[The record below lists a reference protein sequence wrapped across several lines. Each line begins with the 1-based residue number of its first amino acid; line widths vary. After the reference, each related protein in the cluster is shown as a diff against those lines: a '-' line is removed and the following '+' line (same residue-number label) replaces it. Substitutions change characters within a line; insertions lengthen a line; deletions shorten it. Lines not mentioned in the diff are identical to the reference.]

1 MPRTTLQHLISH
13 GDSAEEIFFSDVPGQ
28 EFIHKLIVSLVFVF
42 GIQRNAGSR
51 MLATFLEL
59 SGLSAYVCKGKSSLA
74 QYCKTMENL
83 VIMFGLHEEKKLS
96 EIDRNKIISLLMD
109 ETFPANMI
117 CLVGMEPESGYILI
131 EELSEDRTADT
142 WLEQITAM
150 MERLG
155 VALIEQV
162 TSDEAK
168 ALLKVAKAQGAHH
181 NTDLFHVLQHISK
194 AVSAR
199 FAAEIRTARK
209 EVEKMQLDLDNTLE
223 ISTLPLEIELTQ
235 ASLACAEK
243 QLELAQLRSQKYR
256 QARKGISSALHPYN
270 INNGLPQSAEIVTE
284 LVAKCFESIKS
295 LAAPYGQKALDKIS
309 KAEKLLPVLAQMI
322 THYHE
327 KAEAIIVEHACV
339 EEYDLLKS
347 IIIPGLY
354 LKKNASKIGT
364 AEDRKAAAAIAQS
377 LLDPLIKKTGQFAS
391 FGQTRVEHLLKIG
404 KRAVDIFQR
413 SSSPVEGRN
422 SHLNLLQYSRHKLC
436 PRALGALTVVHNF
449 FIKRPDGTTAAERFF
464 GKEPTCLFKF
474 LLENMPKIG
483 WPRKRKKKTI
493 SLCPA

>member
-1 MPRTTLQHLISH
+1 
-13 GDSAEEIFFSDVPGQ
+13 
-28 EFIHKLIVSLVFVF
+28 
-42 GIQRNAGSR
+42 
-51 MLATFLEL
+51 MLGKFLEL
-59 SGLSAYVCKGKSSLA
+59 SGLSAYVSKGKSSLA

-83 VIMFGLHEEKKLS
+83 VIMFGLHEERKLS
-96 EIDRNKIISLLMD
+96 EIDHSKIISLLMD

-117 CLVGMEPESGYILI
+117 CLVAMEPESGYILI

-142 WLEQITAM
+142 WLECIDAM
-150 MERLG
+150 MQRLG
-155 VALIEQV
+155 VSQIDQI

-168 ALLKVAKAQGAHH
+168 ALLKIAKSKGAHH

-199 FAAEIRTARK
+199 FAAEIRAARK
-209 EVEKMQLDLDNTLE
+209 EVEKMQIDLASTLE
-223 ISTLPLEIELTQ
+223 ISALPLEIELAQ

-243 QLELAQLRSQKYR
+243 QLGLAQVRSQKYR
-256 QARKGISSALHPYN
+256 EARKGISNALHPYN
-270 INNGLPQSAEIVTE
+270 INDGQPQSSETVTE
-284 LVAKCFESIKS
+284 LIAQCFESIKS

-309 KAEKLLPVLAQMI
+309 KAEKLSPVLAQMI

-327 KAEAIIVEHACV
+327 KTEAIIVEYACD
-339 EEYDLLKS
+339 EERDLLKS

-354 LKKNASKIGT
+354 LEKNASKIGA
-364 AEDRKAAAAIAQS
+364 AEERKAAAAIAQS
-377 LLDPLIKKTGQFAS
+377 LLEPMLKKTGTFAS
-391 FGQTRVEHLLKIG
+391 FDQPRVEHLLKIG
-404 KRAVDIFQR
+404 KRAVDVFQR

-449 FIKRPDGTTAAERFF
+449 FIKRPDGTTAAKRFF
-464 GKEPTCLFKF
+464 GKEPPCLFKF

-483 WPRKRKKKTI
+483 WPRNRKKKTI
-493 SLCPA
+493 SLCPT